1 VQPKSEPV
9 AAPAVNEPSVVDVG
23 LQTPSSSVSTVQDVP
38 KVESAPQSEVTP
50 LSSTVLSAVGL
61 APSADGDAPELPADS
76 PLLLAGLAAFRRQTQ
91 QASTGDE
98 SLAKSVAD
106 PSQTSLMM
114 ADAGSG
120 ESMMMAAAVANSA
133 PTAAPVVGVPD
144 QSSGA
149 VSVALN
155 AVDADGNPLVY
166 SVTSQPV
173 NGTLR
178 VDGAGAYT
186 YTPTQ
191 AARLA
196 AGSTTPPDFDSFTV
210 SVSDGQGGVTPVTVS
225 VPVLPA
231 VWANQASSSNVTGAS
246 PYGVAVVGTTA
257 YVANQ
262 GTNTVSV
269 INTSTGQTIGAP
281 LVVGSAP
288 TGAVASVDGKYV
300 FVSNR
305 NSGTVS
311 VIRTADNKVIDINP
325 ATPTTVDAIK
335 VGSQPEFMAVNT
347 SDISTPTGVVAKGT
361 RLYVANYGS
370 GTVSVIDISNPEAPK
385 VVDTNTATPT
395 VVDAIKVGTNPRSI
409 GFVVTPNGPRL
420 YVVNRGS
427 GTVSVVDAATN
438 KAIDLNP
445 ATTTTIDAITV
456 GSAPQQIVIN
466 GDGTRAYVT
475 NFSSNS
481 VSIIDTT
488 TNKVVDANPATQ
500 AVDAIAV
507 PSTPIGVAIS
517 KDGSL
522 VYVAN
527 GNDRVSVIDT
537 KTMKV
542 VNTIQI
548 DTAPDTNNYH
558 TMVMR
563 SDGAMIIT
571 DMTDKALRVVTYQ
584 RGNTAPVAIAN
595 PTVGAPNPSTGAVTG
610 SVNLKDWDG
619 DPLTY
624 TTVSGPTRGTVSYN
638 AAAGTYTYTPTTAAR
653 DAAANGGPTTDT
665 FTVRATDPAST
676 YANTTPIT
684 VTIAPSQALPPNQA
698 PVAST
703 PTINTRDMTT
713 GAVTGSWTV
722 TDPDG
727 NPLTYTVVGPTN
739 GTVDITRQGSTYT
752 YTYTPTQAARLPAA
766 GTPEADSDAFTVT
779 FSDGRA
785 SVNVAVNVPVLP
797 AKLADTTFINYLP
810 NGSKPVAVAI
820 SGSRAYVVNSGT
832 NTLTVHDLNGYNN
845 VIATIPVAAN
855 PTSVAVSA
863 NTNRAYVSGV
873 SSITVID
880 TTNYTVVGTIPVG
893 TGQWNGVAVTQDGS
907 RVYATNSAT
916 GKVSVIDPVSNTIT
930 GTIQVGAT
938 PAGVTFS
945 PDGKVAYV
953 ANRGA
958 NTVTVINALTN
969 TVAVNAIPVGAG
981 PVSVAVSP
989 DGTRAYVANYDG
1001 GSVTVI
1007 NTANYSV
1014 VGSPIQVGAHPT
1026 SVSVSPD
1033 GSLAYVGIDTGI
1045 FVINT
1050 KTNSWAD
1057 HRYINYGANTH
1068 TVGLS
1073 ANGREIYIA
1082 DMNESSLRQISIVRG
1097 NTAPAATA
1105 APTAGTP
1112 EPILGSVTGRLNVA
1126 DPDGDY
1132 LSYRVNGQLT
1142 TGTVTFDDAAGTYTF
1157 TPNQAT
1163 RDLAAQSSQP
1173 YTVSFTV
1180 TASDNVYPGALST
1193 DVVVTVPVA
1202 PSGAAIP
1209 VTTTPINV
1217 GGSPGKVIV
1226 SNGRMYVYNNAN
1238 NTVTVIN
1245 STTNQVVGTVTVPA
1259 ANDFVVRS
1267 DGRLYVAGYDTVT
1280 VVDPNSQVVAT
1291 VQVPDLCEGVCYG
1304 SAGSVIDLAINPGG
1318 TRVYAVREYYTDTG
1332 MFSAISM
1339 IDTGNNTLT
1348 TTVSTYQLT
1357 DIEVSP
1363 DGTRIYGAEGDYRFV
1378 QVFDAA
1384 TLAGPSIIG
1393 ISGPGEWPYATNVAI
1408 SPDGKRTYAIVGP
1421 VAWAPQDAVSISV
1434 IDSDPTS
1441 ATYNT
1446 QIATINLPGAIDV
1459 AFSPDSRRAY
1469 VLMSDRK
1476 TVRVIDTA
1484 TNSVVGYFTVSGA
1497 ASIAV
1502 APNGTVYLT
1511 DSAGGIVNVVTVGS
1525 TAM

>member
-1 VQPKSEPV
+1 
-9 AAPAVNEPSVVDVG
+9 
-23 LQTPSSSVSTVQDVP
+23 
-38 KVESAPQSEVTP
+38 
-50 LSSTVLSAVGL
+50 
-61 APSADGDAPELPADS
+61 
-76 PLLLAGLAAFRRQTQ
+76 
-91 QASTGDE
+91 
-98 SLAKSVAD
+98 
-106 PSQTSLMM
+106 
-114 ADAGSG
+114 
-120 ESMMMAAAVANSA
+120 
-133 PTAAPVVGVPD
+133 
-144 QSSGA
+144 
-149 VSVALN
+149 
-155 AVDADGNPLVY
+155 
-166 SVTSQPV
+166 
-173 NGTLR
+173 
-178 VDGAGAYT
+178 
-186 YTPTQ
+186 
-191 AARLA
+191 
-196 AGSTTPPDFDSFTV
+196 
-210 SVSDGQGGVTPVTVS
+210 
-225 VPVLPA
+225 
-231 VWANQASSSNVTGAS
+231 
-246 PYGVAVVGTTA
+246 
-257 YVANQ
+257 
-262 GTNTVSV
+262 VSV
-269 INTSTGQTIGAP
+269 INTMTGQTVGSPI
-281 LVVGSAP
+281 VVGSAP
-288 TGAVASVDGKYV
+288 TGVVASLDGAYV
-300 FVSNR
+300 FVANR
-305 NSGTVS
+305 TSGTVS
-311 VIRTADNKVIDINP
+311 VIRTADNKVIDLNP
-325 ATPTTVDAIK
+325 GTTAIDSLK
-335 VGSQPEFMAVNT
+335 VGSQPEMLAINT
-347 SDISTPTGVVAKGT
+347 SAITNASGAVIAAAGT

-370 GTVSVIDISNPEAPK
+370 NSVSVIDISNPVAPK
-385 VVDTNTATPT
+385 LVDANPATT
-395 VVDAIKVGTNPRSI
+395 TTVDAITVGSNPRGI
-409 GFVVTPNGPRL
+409 AFAQTPNGARI
-420 YVVNRGS
+420 YVVNRTA
-427 GTVSVVDAATN
+427 GTVSVIDAVTN
-438 KAIDLNP
+438 KVIDVNP
-445 ATTTTIDAITV
+445 ATTTTIDAIKV
-456 GSAPQQIVIN
+456 GTTPQLIVIN

-475 NFSSNS
+475 NYGSNS
-481 VSIIDTT
+481 VSIIDTA
-488 TNKVVDANPATQ
+488 TNKVVDANPATTT
-500 AVDAIAV
+500 VDAIAV
-507 PSTPIGVAIS
+507 PSTPIGVALS

-522 VYVAN
+522 LYVAN

-537 KTMKV
+537 KTRAV
-542 VNTIQI
+542 ISTVLI
-548 DTAPDTNNYH
+548 DTAPDTNNFH
-558 TMVMR
+558 TLVVR
-563 SDGAMIIT
+563 SDGALMVT
-571 DMTDKALRVVTYQ
+571 DMTDRALRRVTYE
-584 RGNTAPVAIAN
+584 RGNTAPVVIAN
-595 PTVGAPNPSTGAVTG
+595 TTVGTPDPATGAVTG
-610 SVNLKDWDG
+610 LVNIKDWDG

-624 TTVSGPTRGTVSYN
+624 SAVVSPTKGSLSFN
-638 AAAGTYTYTPTTAAR
+638 PSAGTYTYTPTQAAR
-653 DAAANGGPTTDT
+653 DAAATGGPTTDT
-665 FTVRATDPAST
+665 FTIRATDT
-676 YANTTPIT
+676 YNTYTTTANVT

-703 PTINTRDMTT
+703 PTISTRDMTT

-727 NPLTYTVVGPTN
+727 NPLTYTVVGPAN

-766 GTPEADSDAFTVT
+766 GTPEADGDAFTVT

-785 SVNVAVNVPVLP
+785 SVPVAVSVPVLP
-797 AKLADTTFINYLP
+797 ARLSDTTFINYLP

-820 SGSRAYVVNSGT
+820 SGNRAYVVNSGT
-832 NTLTVHDLNGYNN
+832 NTLTVHDLGAYNN
-845 VIATIPVAAN
+845 VIATIPVATS

-863 NTNRAYVSGV
+863 NTNRAYVSGS

-880 TTNYTVVGTIPVG
+880 TTNYTVVGSIPVG
-893 TGQWNGVAVTQDGS
+893 TGQWNGVAVTADGS

-916 GKVSVIDPVSNTIT
+916 GKVSVIDPASNTIT

-945 PDGKVAYV
+945 PDGKFAYV

-1007 NTANYSV
+1007 NAVNNSV

-1057 HRYINYGANTH
+1057 HRFINYGANTH

-1082 DMNESSLRQISIVRG
+1082 DMNENSLRQISIVRG
-1097 NTAPAATA
+1097 NTAPVATA

-1112 EPILGSVTGRLNVA
+1112 EPVLGSVTGRLNVA

-1142 TGTVTFDDAAGTYTF
+1142 TGTVTFDSGAGTYTF

-1163 RDLAAQSSQP
+1163 RDLAAQSTQP

-1193 DVVVTVPVA
+1193 DVIVTVPVA

-1209 VTTTPINV
+1209 ITATPINV

-1245 STTNQVVGTVTVPA
+1245 STNNQVMGTVTVPA

-1304 SAGSVIDLAINPGG
+1304 SAGSVIDLAINPSG

-1332 MFSAISM
+1332 IFSAISM
-1339 IDTGNNTLT
+1339 IDTDNNTLT

-1384 TLAGPSIIG
+1384 TLAGPGIIG
-1393 ISGPGEWPYATNVAI
+1393 ISGPGEWPYVTNVAI

-1421 VAWAPQDAVSISV
+1421 VAWAPYQNSVSISV

-1469 VLMSDRK
+1469 VLMNDRK

-1511 DSAGGIVNVVTVGS
+1511 DSVGGIVNAVTVGS
-1525 TAM
+1525 TPM